1 MPEPRHAAFDWA
13 TADLIHLDRLA
24 PGLIGRVMTVSPRRR
39 QAIFAIIASRACA
52 SQGEQ
57 VNDATLDAELA
68 HILRRERAGE
78 ILAYAFGTVPEGLM
92 GALEKFDVGPM
103 PTSDA
108 YEKLRLVFT
117 DPADRTKADLLA
129 RVATISAR
137 KLAVIDALD
146 PRWRIETVL
155 DRIDLAMAAREFNHA
170 MAFVQ
175 AVCSK
180 VTDETLGRALA
191 RLPAERSL
199 ADLITRYLRRADRF
213 PDQPVKATQDLRP
226 LMVAEDFLHTGLR
239 YRNCLRDRIGDALTG
254 RAAFIEFRGEAIL
267 ELRPLAGGFGWFL
280 EEVHVARNEFVPPDL
295 RRDAEAACLQAGV
308 HHVDHR
314 AGGSDIFRWCRL
326 LQGHAAA

>member
-1 MPEPRHAAFDWA
+1 MPEPRQATFGWA

-39 QAIFAIIASRACA
+39 QAIFAVIASRAYTHI
-52 SQGEQ
+52 GQ
-57 VNDATLDAELA
+57 VDDATLDAELA
-68 HILRRERAGE
+68 HILRQERAAE
-78 ILAYAFGTVPEGLM
+78 ILAYAFGAVPEGLM
-92 GALEKFDVGPM
+92 GTLEKFDVGPM

-117 DPADRTKADLLA
+117 DPANRAKADLLA
-129 RVATISAR
+129 RVTTINEG

-155 DRIDLAMAAREFNHA
+155 DRINLAMAARELNRA

-175 AVCSK
+175 AACSK
-180 VTDETLGRALA
+180 ATDETLVRALS

-199 ADLITRYLRRADRF
+199 ADLVTRYLRRADRF
-213 PDQPVKATQDLRP
+213 PDQPVNATQELRP
-226 LMVAEDFLHTGLR
+226 LIGAEDFLRTGLR

-267 ELRPLAGGFGWFL
+267 ELHPLAGGFGWLL
-280 EEVHVARNEFVPPDL
+280 EEVHVARNDFVPLDL